1 MVIRKRWMVVAGSAL
16 VLLGLY
22 VFRTYPRSVAVTLHG
37 VQYKLGTPKQGVT
50 PVTLT
55 LHGTRERSMFGPE
68 TFHGIVDIY
77 GATMPDRTN
86 GKYLTIP
93 FEPHFGGL
101 LVYYSRSNQFRE
113 YGAIYP
119 NGSFTKLVV
128 QEWQHSSWSGAD
140 GLVVAAPARTRAQ
153 ALRLSNKLMKSFLFP
168 GHPLK

>member
-1 MVIRKRWMVVAGSAL
+1 MRKRWMVVAGSAL
-16 VLLGLY
+16 VMLGLY

-37 VQYKLGTPKQGVT
+37 VQYKLGNPKQGVT

-68 TFHGIVDIY
+68 TFYGIVDIY

-93 FEPHFGGL
+93 FDPHFGGL
-101 LVYYSRSNQFRE
+101 LVYYSRSNQFHD
-113 YGAIYP
+113 YAAIYP
-119 NGSFTKLVV
+119 NRSFTEFAV
-128 QEWQHSSWSGAD
+128 QEWQHSGWSGAN
-140 GLVVAAPARTRAQ
+140 GLVIAAPARTRAQ
-153 ALRLSNKLMKSFLFP
+153 ALRLSNKLMKPFLS